1 MFTEFFSSSLILKLR
16 LTLVLALKWFW
27 KLEAHICTQL
37 SFRKHG
43 IFLIS
48 FSFVQYSSFHFF
60 FSFWPHGKVCG
71 DLSSLTRDWTRATSV
86 KVQNPNHWAIKEFF
100 IFQQKIY
107 SALVICGAILEVV
120 RANAQISW
128 GLSYSHK
135 RKQVHNDNSRDTA
148 LGKIPMFSLLATSN
162 KSFLTSTPKKKKK
175 CNLRQRSAVSI
186 EKRLWVFIG
195 VIFILVNSE
204 KTFEENHVWV
214 DFQRVGYRPDL
225 LGSV

>member
-16 LTLVLALKWFW
+16 LTLVLALEWFW

-43 IFLIS
+43 IFSFLLILFNTHLS
-48 FSFVQYSSFHFF
+48 TFF
-60 FSFWPHGKVCG
+60 FSFWSHGKVCG

-86 KVQNPNHWAIKEFF
+86 KVQNPNHWAIKEFL

-128 GLSYSHK
+128 WLSYSHK

-162 KSFLTSTPKKKKK
+162 KSFLTRTPQKEKK

-186 EKRLWVFIG
+186 EKRLWVCIG
-195 VIFILVNSE
+195 VIFISVNSE